1 MLSLLVLY
9 AKFVFKKKLFL
20 YFQCHFNQLHNQKAF
35 QYRCSL
41 PRKRFPSRWCV
52 PGERLPCEMV
62 GNVRRKYSSETF
74 VGNVR
79 WEIGNLTPNDRD
91 TTLNDREI
99 LKDIGLI
106 TSRFSGE

>member
-1 MLSLLVLY
+1 
-9 AKFVFKKKLFL
+9 
-20 YFQCHFNQLHNQKAF
+20 
-35 QYRCSL
+35 
-41 PRKRFPSRWCV
+41 
-52 PGERLPCEMV
+52 MV

-79 WEIGNLTPNDRD
+79 REIGNLTPNDRD